1 MSKRHNL
8 HGSLI
13 IELLVVCSLVALLLP
28 FLVVALL
35 RMQERHLLIKT
46 YQDQQVIK
54 AAIDAHFQAQWSRLR
69 PASCLID
76 ESLFLIIESGMSPP
90 LRLATRTID
99 KESDWLRAV
108 DYGLC
113 RGTVRVNGN
122 PLDTSLSCHWKAGDS
137 VRFSSCESY
146 FPGQILSVSAQH
158 SRIELI
164 GGELVEDAI
173 GQSGIIESQ
182 DEFYWYISEGKGG
195 QNAFWRT
202 PRESGN
208 SLELWSGI
216 ERLSVFPLLDDNLD
230 GRVDALDTG
239 YGQFSLAKVRGLW
252 VEYQYRLHDCKSER
266 DTQLAQDYRSMRGET
281 WRYFSPCQ
289 GVGNQIIVLKGL

>member
-1 MSKRHNL
+1 M
-8 HGSLI
+8 
-13 IELLVVCSLVALLLP
+13 
-28 FLVVALL
+28 
-35 RMQERHLLIKT
+35 
-46 YQDQQVIK
+46 
-54 AAIDAHFQAQWSRLR
+54 
-69 PASCLID
+69 
-76 ESLFLIIESGMSPP
+76 
-90 LRLATRTID
+90 
-99 KESDWLRAV
+99 
-108 DYGLC
+108 
-113 RGTVRVNGN
+113 
-122 PLDTSLSCHWKAGDS
+122 
-137 VRFSSCESY
+137 RFSSCESY